1 MGFWYSCRIFGA
13 CVPIMLV
20 ILIVACFKGV
30 VVIWVVIFVH
40 YTFTIILGAFFSVD
54 MWNVSSPESMHEGT
68 MPPFE
73 RKAPRASNGIPRVTS
88 PWMLVV
94 CFLFA
99 EKWERCQDLV
109 RVLPLILVMI
119 PLPVLDC
126 HLARDGCGMSFFV
139 FPWMHTSIPSCQED
153 DATHPRVS
161 ESTGGNAK

>member
-1 MGFWYSCRIFGA
+1 M
-13 CVPIMLV
+13 PIMLV

-30 VVIWVVIFVH
+30 AMIWVVIFVH

-119 PLPVLDC
+119 PPPCFGL
-126 HLARDGCGMSFFV
+126 
-139 FPWMHTSIPSCQED
+139 PSCTRRMWN
-153 DATHPRVS
+153 ALFLCFPGCTHPSHRVRRMTPHIPEYRRALAGMQS
-161 ESTGGNAK
+161 DLDSHSVYRVG